1 MSDDKQTV
9 EVSSEDA
16 LETTTTLT
24 PEAIEQEVAEI
35 EIPPRVGRVDPTG
48 LDLREEVVS
57 LNRCA
62 KVVKGGR
69 RFSFAALVV
78 VGDGHGHVG
87 VGFGKANEVPDSIQ
101 KAVQAAKKN
110 VINVPIIGRTL
121 PHEIIGIYGAGQVML
136 KPASEGTGLIAG
148 PAMRAV
154 LEMAGIRDCLTKVL
168 GSDNQINVVK
178 ATFEGLRNLQTA
190 ERTSALR
197 GMTMD
202 EMLGHKAAERYRQ
215 GREEAASMKSEIA
228 ERKREEKQSRRGTY
242 SAGGRRDKEAA
253 DAKKEDK
260 KS

>member
-9 EVSSEDA
+9 DVSSVDS

-48 LDLREEVVS
+48 LDLREDVVS

-101 KAVQAAKKN
+101 KAIQAAKKN
-110 VINVPIIGRTL
+110 IISVPIIGRTI
-121 PHEIIGIYGAGQVML
+121 PHENIGEYGAGRVML

-154 LEMAGIRDCLTKVL
+154 LEMAGVRDCLTKVL

-202 EMLGHKAAERYRQ
+202 QMLGHKAAQRYRD

-228 ERKREEKQSRRGTY
+228 QQKREEKQSRRGTY
-242 SAGGRRDKEAA
+242 TAGGRDRNDPNKPA
-253 DAKKEDK
+253 EDK